1 MKINVVEEFM
11 ALASLNSPS
20 RREAPVAAYLV
31 ARLRE
36 LGMEP
41 VVDDSAALTGSDTGN
56 IVVRVQGNSAGPAIL
71 LGAHMDTV
79 GPTEGMTPVLRD
91 GVIYSNGETVL
102 GADDKAGIA
111 IILAVLSELQAADA
125 PHSDIEIVFSVQEEV
140 GLFGAKHLTA
150 DLHAAFGYIL
160 DSSEDV
166 GSIVNQ
172 APSKVDLDFVLEGK
186 AAHAGVCPEKGIN
199 AIVAA
204 ASAVAR
210 LRSGRIDAQTT
221 LNVGVISGG
230 KARNIVPDRAE
241 VAIEVRSIDKE
252 KLEREVQAVFA
263 AFNEAAAASGARL
276 TVRRDAPF
284 ETFII
289 PETHPVIANA
299 LRAARSIGI
308 EPHLKTSG
316 GGMDANVFNSRGL
329 PCVGLGLGV
338 ADPHSPQEH
347 IPVAQLEAGVLFLKA
362 LLTEAVTSP
371 LSVFASA
378 HR

>member
-1 MKINVVEEFM
+1 MKIDIVEEFM
-11 ALASLNSPS
+11 ALAKLNSPS
-20 RREAPVAAYLV
+20 RREAPVAAYLI

-41 VVDDSAALTGSDTGN
+41 LVDDSAPLTGSDTGN
-56 IVVRVQGNSAGPAIL
+56 IVVRVPGNTAGPVIL

-111 IILAVLSELQAADA
+111 VILAALVELQAENA

-140 GLFGAKHLTA
+140 GLFGAKHLNA
-150 DLHAAFGYIL
+150 HLNAAFGYIL

-166 GSIVNQ
+166 GSIINQ
-172 APSKVDLDFVLEGK
+172 APSKVDLDFVLDGK
-186 AAHAGVCPEKGIN
+186 AAHAGVCPETGIN

-204 ASAVAR
+204 ASAIAR
-210 LRSGRIDAQTT
+210 LRDGRIDAQTT

-241 VAIEVRSIDKE
+241 VAIEVRSTDKE
-252 KLEREVQAVFA
+252 KLEREVQAVLT
-263 AFNEAAAASGARL
+263 AFDEAAAAAGARL
-276 TVRRDAPF
+276 TVLQEAPF
-284 ETFII
+284 EAFMIQD
-289 PETHPVIANA
+289 THPAVTNA
-299 LRAARSIGI
+299 FRAARSIGI
-308 EPHLKTSG
+308 MPRLKPTG

-329 PCVGLGLGV
+329 PCVGLGLGI
-338 ADPHSPQEH
+338 ADTHSPQEH
-347 IPVAQLEAGVLFLKA
+347 IAVAQLREGVIFLKA
-362 LLTEAVTSP
+362 LLTEATTKSY
-371 LSVFASA
+371 
-378 HR
+378 

>member
-11 ALASLNSPS
+11 ALASMNSPS

-31 ARLRE
+31 GKLRE
-36 LGMEP
+36 LGLEP
-41 VVDDSAALTGSDTGN
+41 LIDDSAPQTGSDTGN
-56 IVVRVQGNSAGPAIL
+56 IIVRVPGNTAGPVIL

-111 IILAVLSELQAADA
+111 IILAVLAELRAENAS
-125 PHSDIEIVFSVQEEV
+125 HGDIEIVFSVQEEV
-140 GLFGAKHLTA
+140 GLFGVKYLNA
-150 DLHAAFGYIL
+150 DLHAAYGYIL

-166 GSIVNQ
+166 GSIINQ

-204 ASAVAR
+204 ASALAR
-210 LRSGRIDAQTT
+210 LRTGRIDAQTT

-230 KARNIVPDRAE
+230 KARNIVPDRVE
-241 VAIEVRSIDKE
+241 VAIEVRSTDKE
-252 KLEREVQAVFA
+252 KLEREVRAVLA
-263 AFNEAAAASGARL
+263 AFDEAAAASGARL
-276 TVRRDAPF
+276 TVKREEPF
-284 ETFII
+284 EAFII
-289 PETHPVIANA
+289 PESHPAVANA
-299 LRAARSIGI
+299 FRAARSIGI
-308 EPHLKTSG
+308 EPQLKPTG
-316 GGMDANVFNSRGL
+316 GGMDANIFNSRGL
-329 PCVGLGLGV
+329 TCLGLGLGV

-347 IPVAQLEAGVLFLKA
+347 IPVAQLEAGVMFLKA
-362 LLTEAVTSP
+362 LLTEATTKYY
-371 LSVFASA
+371 
-378 HR
+378 

>member
-1 MKINVVEEFM
+1 MKINIVEEFV

-20 RREAPVAAYLV
+20 RREAPVADYLIK
-31 ARLRE
+31 RLGE
-36 LGMEP
+36 LGRA
-41 VVDDSAALTGSDTGN
+41 VTVDDSAALTGSDTGN
-56 IVVRVQGNSAGPAIL
+56 IIVRVPGNATGPTIL
-71 LGAHMDTV
+71 LCAHMDTV
-79 GPTEGMTPVLRD
+79 GPTEGMTPVIRD

-111 IILAVLSELQAADA
+111 IILAVIAELQAEDA

-140 GLFGAKHLTA
+140 GLFGVKHLNA

-160 DSSEDV
+160 DSSEEV
-166 GSIVNQ
+166 GSIINQ

-204 ASAVAR
+204 ASAIAR
-210 LRSGRIDAQTT
+210 LRTGRIDAQTT
-221 LNVGVISGG
+221 SNVGVISGG

-252 KLEREVQAVFA
+252 KLEREVEAVLT
-263 AFNEAAAASGARL
+263 AFDEAAASGARV
-276 TVRRDAPF
+276 TARRDAPF
-284 ETFII
+284 ETFLI
-289 PETHPVIANA
+289 PETHPAITNA
-299 LRAARSIGI
+299 FRAARSIGI
-308 EPHLKTSG
+308 EPRLRTTG

-338 ADPHSPQEH
+338 GDPHSPQEH
-347 IPVAQLEAGVLFLKA
+347 ISVAQLEAGVMFLKA
-362 LLTEAVTSP
+362 LLTEATTKSC
-371 LSVFASA
+371 
-378 HR
+378 

>member
-20 RREAPVAAYLV
+20 RREFPVAAYLV

-41 VVDDSAALTGSDTGN
+41 VVDDSAPLTGSDTGN
-56 IVVRVQGNSAGPAIL
+56 ILVRVPGNAAGPAIL

-111 IILAVLSELQAADA
+111 IILSVLAELQVGDA
-125 PHSDIEIVFSVQEEV
+125 RHGDIEIVFSVQEEV
-140 GLFGAKHLTA
+140 GLFGAKHLQA
-150 DLHAAFGYIL
+150 DLHADFGYIL

-210 LRSGRIDAQTT
+210 LRTGRIDAQTT
-221 LNVGVISGG
+221 SNVGVISGG
-230 KARNIVPDRAE
+230 KARNIVPDRAD
-241 VAIEVRSIDKE
+241 VAVEVRSTNKE
-252 KLEREVQAVFA
+252 KLEREVKAVLK
-263 AFNEAAAASGARL
+263 AFDEAAAASGARL
-276 TVRRDAPF
+276 TVLRDAPF

-299 LRAARSIGI
+299 FRAARSIGI
-308 EPHLKTSG
+308 EPHIRTSG
-316 GGMDANVFNSRGL
+316 GGMDANIFNSRGL

-347 IPVAQLEAGVLFLKA
+347 IPVAQLEAGVMFLKA
-362 LLTEAVTSP
+362 LLTEAVTKSC
-371 LSVFASA
+371 
-378 HR
+378 

>member
-1 MKINVVEEFM
+1 MKINVVEEFV

-20 RREAPVAAYLV
+20 RREAPVADYLIK
-31 ARLRE
+31 RLGE
-36 LGMEP
+36 LGRA
-41 VVDDSAALTGSDTGN
+41 VTVDDSAALTGSDTGN
-56 IVVRVQGNSAGPAIL
+56 IIVRVPGNATGPTIL
-71 LGAHMDTV
+71 LCAHMDTV
-79 GPTEGMTPVLRD
+79 GPTEGMTPVIRD

-111 IILAVLSELQAADA
+111 IILAVIAELQAEDA

-140 GLFGAKHLTA
+140 GLFGVKHLNA
-150 DLHAAFGYIL
+150 ALHAAFGYIL
-160 DSSEDV
+160 DSSEEV
-166 GSIVNQ
+166 GSIINQ

-204 ASAVAR
+204 ASAIAG
-210 LRSGRIDAQTT
+210 LRAGRIDAQTT

-252 KLEREVQAVFA
+252 KLEREVQAVMD

-289 PETHPVIANA
+289 PEMHPVVANA
-299 LRAARSIGI
+299 FRAARSIGI
-308 EPHLKTSG
+308 EPRLKTSG

-347 IPVAQLEAGVLFLKA
+347 ISVAQLEAGGMFLKA

-371 LSVFASA
+371 LSVSASA
-378 HR
+378 RR

>member
-1 MKINVVEEFM
+1 VKINVVEEFM

-20 RREAPVAAYLV
+20 RREAPVADYLV

-36 LGMEP
+36 LGMDP

-56 IVVRVQGNSAGPAIL
+56 IVVRVPGNTPGPVIL

-79 GPTEGMTPVLRD
+79 GPTEGMTPFLRD
-91 GVIYSNGETVL
+91 GVIFSNGETVL

-111 IILAVLSELQAADA
+111 IILAVLAELQAEDA
-125 PHSDIEIVFSVQEEV
+125 PHGDIEIVFSVQEEV
-140 GLFGAKHLTA
+140 GLFGVKHLTA

-166 GSIVNQ
+166 GCIINQ

-210 LRSGRIDAQTT
+210 LHSGRIDAQTT
-221 LNVGVISGG
+221 SNVGVISGG

-241 VAIEVRSIDKE
+241 VAIEVRSTDKE
-252 KLEREVQAVFA
+252 KLEREVQAILT
-263 AFNEAAAASGARL
+263 AFDEAAAASGARL
-276 TVRRDAPF
+276 TVLRNAPF

-289 PETHPVIANA
+289 PETHPAIANA
-299 LRAARSIGI
+299 FRAARSIGI

-316 GGMDANVFNSRGL
+316 GGMDANIFNSRGL

-347 IPVAQLEAGVLFLKA
+347 IPVDQLEAGVLFLKT
-362 LLTEAVTSP
+362 LLTEAVAPP
-371 LSVFASA
+371 LSVSASA
-378 HR
+378 RR